1 MKKGKFNKWIILV
14 ALLLVLVIVW
24 VLVIKSG
31 FSKKQDNGDI
41 IVKDNVHTITRETD
55 SDKQPDRVKENELV
69 FSKNPRY
76 KKGDIVV
83 AGIIDSAENGF
94 IRRVL
99 ETTEKNGGYVV
110 KTEPAVLTDV
120 FEKAHIVKS
129 FTITDSGIEEDDF
142 YSLQSQMSD
151 EVQGMAYSKNEK
163 KNTYSVIKL
172 SDTEEK
178 KNDSTLADSD
188 YLVGLSFDENIE
200 DVTIKGDAGFN
211 VWIEIIL
218 DIQNGEVKFGV
229 AIKDES
235 GTEIHLQRGSDLEK
249 EVEKN
254 IYKKILPNYE
264 FNVAGVPVVVTNEI
278 GGVIGGNIDIEGAIG
293 ISYES
298 TSENIHGFMYDSRT
312 NKVEEIKENK
322 YQSDGLEWDT
332 MQVSGSSTA
341 EISLHLITKL
351 YGSTGMDL
359 SVGVSGDVNG
369 EAKLSANPELVGYA
383 GKLELSIAPKVDGT
397 LVVSVPVIDEKLI
410 EQPLFRVELKPFW
423 EKTWESSQNWKEDLE
438 WTGTGEQGVTYITRY
453 GEINMVSCP
462 VFQFNVPTEWEIET
476 EQVNNGIVDEN
487 VVISNDNGI
496 KVSYWSCQS
505 KLGGGSQRIVKANI
519 TKVAD
524 SEFVAGYPSGTNTD
538 YSHLGKFMVARVDVV
553 GEAWMGENSDYTSV
567 DGETFYA
574 VVPESY
580 LGEREFV
587 SQAGN
592 IDEFS
597 FEYPT
602 PYAFIAESSNG
613 KFTEQDEREVI
624 EILKSFKTK

>member
-1 MKKGKFNKWIILV
+1 M
-14 ALLLVLVIVW
+14 
-24 VLVIKSG
+24 
-31 FSKKQDNGDI
+31 
-41 IVKDNVHTITRETD
+41 
-55 SDKQPDRVKENELV
+55 V

-76 KKGDIVV
+76 KKGDIIV

-172 SDTEEK
+172 SETEEK

-278 GGVIGGNIDIEGAIG
+278 GGVVGGNIDIEGAIG

-613 KFTEQDEREVI
+613 KFTEQDEREVV
-624 EILKSFKTK
+624 EILKSFRVSE